1 LASLFLVC
9 GFWLK
14 FLEKIRANT
23 KALIFK
29 GFNQIPIS
37 SFSCFSVF
45 PSVLV
50 AFFLYMISNVGF
62 D

>member
-50 AFFLYMISNVGF
+50 AFFFYMISNVGF